1 MEQLF
6 DQNVCILVNEKGK
19 IIEHFPFLFQYWLVA
34 FDFDFQIGDWRRGI
48 DAIIVVLCKAKHQ
61 FIDRWSERTFMMI
74 ECNDGPNRMIDR
86 NYKSQFKL
94 ITCGSNTSAS
104 KRPYKRHEYVINQ
117 WKECQERRLSE
128 HFIPI
133 PGESNTICR

>member
-1 MEQLF
+1 
-6 DQNVCILVNEKGK
+6 
-19 IIEHFPFLFQYWLVA
+19 
-34 FDFDFQIGDWRRGI
+34 
-48 DAIIVVLCKAKHQ
+48 
-61 FIDRWSERTFMMI
+61 MI

-133 PGESNTICR
+133 PDCVRQSAIMTCDAHSNGARSHPTISRDLSYI